1 TITAV
6 VQIDSERRLD
16 LHFFFLDLADHPC
29 AAMTNNAPLNATVA
43 QGVGYF
49 QDDYLGELQDLL
61 QGPTGA
67 ASGLGLTFGTPT
79 YEDITDHHAVDG
91 LDPASAGSLLAL
103 GKYATGINVFFVRS
117 LSPIGLQAFGPNP
130 GPAGLGRTRQSH
142 IIISP

>member
-1 TITAV
+1 VRHRPGFGQSVLAIPSGVPSTSSQVSAVALTRGIYRINVSSFRSNDTDGFAVPTITAV

-67 ASGLGLTFGTPT
+67 ASGLGLT
-79 YEDITDHHAVDG
+79 
-91 LDPASAGSLLAL
+91 
-103 GKYATGINVFFVRS
+103 
-117 LSPIGLQAFGPNP
+117 
-130 GPAGLGRTRQSH
+130 
-142 IIISP
+142 